1 MPSYPKCPVKTLRII
16 TIYCVSSPR
25 AAFASPLLSITMSSN
40 PLKSKL
46 SVNIWVGCFV
56 PRMTNEVHFVASK
69 KNMTSQNMKP
79 IYVLKILKYTF
90 VYFGFFEELEIFPP
104 PISRPTLLESEECLH
119 FVKNPTIQ
127 QNRTHHLSNN
137 KIVQFSLKQNSYP
150 SPMPI
155 NSFWKGEFQS
165 VVSFK
170 AWGWRVERWKERRS
184 WLRFWEALLEESRWD
199 HDGGGGEQ
207 YWWW

>member
-1 MPSYPKCPVKTLRII
+1 
-16 TIYCVSSPR
+16 
-25 AAFASPLLSITMSSN
+25 
-40 PLKSKL
+40 
-46 SVNIWVGCFV
+46 
-56 PRMTNEVHFVASK
+56 
-69 KNMTSQNMKP
+69 MTSQNMKP

-90 VYFGFFEELEIFPP
+90 VYFGFFEELEIFPA

-137 KIVQFSLKQNSYP
+137 KIVQFSQKQNSYP

-155 NSFWKGEFQS
+155 NSFFGEFQS

-170 AWGWRVERWKERRS
+170 A
-184 WLRFWEALLEESRWD
+184 
-199 HDGGGGEQ
+199 
-207 YWWW
+207 